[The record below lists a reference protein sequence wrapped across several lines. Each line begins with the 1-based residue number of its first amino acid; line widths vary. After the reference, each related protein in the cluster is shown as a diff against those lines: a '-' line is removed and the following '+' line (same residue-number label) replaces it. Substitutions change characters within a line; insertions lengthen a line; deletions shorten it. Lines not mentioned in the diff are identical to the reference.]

1 MQTGKLSAELLQQI
15 IFPYLGARR
24 PDVLVHPGVG
34 QDCGVVNLGGE
45 LAILSSDPITTTG
58 HNLGYL
64 AVHISANDVA
74 ATGAEPVGLLLTLL
88 LPPGTS
94 AAVVEAIMQEVHS
107 AASNLGMSVLGGH
120 TEFTAAVNQP
130 LAAVTAVGKAKI
142 GCYVTAGDGRPGNTL
157 VLTKTAACEGTAI
170 LAADLAAKLEPLLG
184 SELLERARLFIDR
197 VSVVPEAGIAVQ
209 SATAMHDVTEGG
221 VLGATFELA
230 HASGCGLELW
240 GDKVPVAE
248 ETAAICRVLKLDPL
262 GLIGSGSLLI
272 ATANPEDLITG
283 LAAANITAT
292 AIGRLLPESE
302 GYWLKEGQEHRPLVV
317 PERDELYKVL

>member
-15 IFPYLGARR
+15 VFPYLGAKRA
-24 PDVLVHPGVG
+24 DVLVHPGIG
-34 QDCGVVNLGGE
+34 QDCGVVDLGGE

-94 AAVVEAIMQEVHS
+94 TATVEAIMQEVHL
-107 AASNLGMSVLGGH
+107 AAVSLGMSVLGGH

-130 LAAVTAVGKAKI
+130 LAAMTAVGKAKT
-142 GCYVTAGDGRPGNTL
+142 GCYVTAGGGRPGNTL
-157 VLTKTAACEGTAI
+157 VLTKSAALEGTAI
-170 LAADLAAKLEPLLG
+170 LAADFADRLEPLLG
-184 SELLERARLFIDR
+184 PDLLKRAQSFIDH
-197 VSVVPEAGIAVQ
+197 VSVVPEARIAVE

-230 HASGCGLELW
+230 HASRCGLELW
-240 GDKVPVAE
+240 ADKVPIAK
-248 ETAAICRVLKLDPL
+248 ETAAICRIPDLDPL

-272 ATANPEDLITG
+272 ATANPDKLI
-283 LAAANITAT
+283 AALTAAGIAAT
-292 AIGRLLPESE
+292 AIGLLLPEAE
-302 GYWLKEGQEHRPLVV
+302 GYWLKEGQERRPLVV
-317 PERDELYKVL
+317 PKRDELYKVL